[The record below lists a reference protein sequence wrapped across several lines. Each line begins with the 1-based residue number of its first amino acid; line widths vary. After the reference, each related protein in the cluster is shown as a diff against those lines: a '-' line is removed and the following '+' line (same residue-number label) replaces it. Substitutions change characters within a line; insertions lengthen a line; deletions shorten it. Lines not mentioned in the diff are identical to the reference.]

1 MTKFKSKLLFALFLV
16 ITLVSKAQSDYFIN
30 WGAPQKQLIGST
42 ERFVLNF
49 EGAIYDDNSG
59 LPYYMISLQHTDLI
73 SAEITDAKYQSLD
86 DFESK
91 LVQQNTPIASPEIS
105 TITSIDNFTK
115 STFVK
120 ILPFKTNEDGVLEK
134 LVSFKLKL
142 THNKVT
148 KTRQAAKTQQ
158 KTSSPLAQG
167 KWYKIQIIEDGI
179 YKIDKRFL
187 ESVGINTNSIDPRN
201 IRIFGNG
208 GGMLPQLNKAPRYD
222 GLQENAIMV
231 VGENDGVFNNDDYVL
246 FYGKSQH
253 VISYDSVGKQLTHTR
268 NLYSDAAYYFINI
281 SDERGKRV
289 QNETSNQTPEIT
301 FDYFDDLLFHENDN
315 TNFLISGKEWL
326 GERFTNSKKTHAF
339 SFDVTSLYP
348 NSTIDVTSLFYNTNQ
363 QVNSVQVSLEN
374 TEKQT
379 LNISGVTNGREY
391 GPLAIPGR
399 STLSINQ
406 ANVQNPLN
414 VTQTLISSGNDLS
427 VYLDKIRVNLKRRLQ
442 PYRSQVFFQTI
453 NSLEYTTVAYQV
465 ANASTNHLVF
475 DITEPTNT
483 KNITYNQSGSSITF
497 NHTNSSSKL
506 SRFVL
511 FNRSGSFPAP
521 TFVEETKNQ
530 NLHSDAN
537 SVPTLLIITPPF
549 LEEKAKEY
557 AQMKL
562 ETVNIDATVRT
573 TNTIYNEFSSGAQDI
588 TALRDYIRML
598 YLADPNK
605 FKYVLLFGDASY
617 DYKNRTQNNTNFVPN
632 YQAEESFDN
641 VRTYSSDDFYGF
653 MDDNEG
659 TWVYTT
665 FDSLGKKSSV
675 YDLMDIGVGRFPLT
689 NSDEADAIINKVRA
703 YTSEKASLGKWRN
716 QVVFVADDDDNSLHM
731 KDANKLTELIKTNY
745 PDYNINKVYLDA
757 FEQISTPS
765 GQTSPSCIN
774 KLNQKIEKGALIV
787 NYTGHG
793 NETKWTKENIITST
807 SVKRFKNFDN
817 LPLVVTA
824 TCEFGRY
831 DSPSLKS
838 GAEELLFNPNGGAIA
853 LLTTTRPV
861 YARSNLIISNAFYNN
876 VFTSQRTIGSVM
888 KDTKNTSIVGINN
901 RNFTLLGDPSM
912 TLSYPKQQ
920 VVLDTIISENDT
932 AYFQGD
938 TLWQVNNTDLNS
950 EDNVNFALRA
960 LGMVTLKG
968 KIMNNPSFSGI
979 VDLTVY
985 DKESKI
991 QTLGDEGPKYTFFSR
1006 ENILYEGKASV
1017 SNGRFTA
1024 SFIVPKDISYQ
1035 LGFGKISL
1043 YAKDSSNVLL
1053 DASGGNQSI
1062 TIGGTASTVPTDNTP
1077 PEIGL
1082 YMDDYNFR
1090 SGDVVSSSPVLLAN
1104 LYDENGINI
1113 SSAGLGHEIVA
1124 TIDNDEAN
1132 SLILNDFYTSNID
1145 DFKNGVVSFP
1155 YKDLEEGE
1163 HTLNLRVWDI
1173 HNNVSETSI
1182 RFVVDYNL
1190 ATVYTYPNPMTN
1202 QANFI
1207 IEHSREGVDVDV
1219 IVDIISPSGKN
1230 AYHFEKTI
1238 LNSDLIIDGITW
1250 NGENDY
1256 NTKLTTGIYFCR
1268 VTLRYADGSTVLAKV
1283 HRLVLID

>member
-1 MTKFKSKLLFALFLV
+1 MTKIKLFLL
-16 ITLVSKAQSDYFIN
+16 LVFFSLTNLIVQAQSTYNIN
-30 WGAPQKQLIGST
+30 WGAPQKQLIGSN

-49 EGAIYDDNSG
+49 EGAIYDDDSG
-59 LPYYMISLQHTDLI
+59 LPYYMISLQHTDLT
-73 SAEITDAKYQSLD
+73 SAEIIDAKYQPLD

-91 LVQQNTPIASPEIS
+91 LVQRNTLIVSPEIS

-115 STFVK
+115 STFIK

-148 KTRQAAKTQQ
+148 KTRQAAKIQQ
-158 KTSSPLAQG
+158 KTSSPLAEG
-167 KWYKIQIIEDGI
+167 KWYKIQITEDGI

-231 VGENDGVFNNDDYVL
+231 IGENDGVFNNDDYVL

-253 VISYDSVGKQLTHTR
+253 VISYDTVAKQLTHTR

-281 SDERGKRV
+281 SNARGKRV
-289 QNETSNQTPEIT
+289 QDVTSNEIPEIT
-301 FDYFDDLLFHENDN
+301 FDYFDDLLFHENNN

-326 GERFTNSKKTHAF
+326 GERFTNSRKTHAF

-363 QVNSVQVSLEN
+363 QVNSVQISLEN
-374 TEKQT
+374 AEKQT

-391 GPLAIPGR
+391 GPLAIPGK
-399 STLSINQ
+399 SILSISQ
-406 ANVQNPLN
+406 TKVQNPLN
-414 VTQTLISSGNDLS
+414 VIQTLTSSGNDLS
-427 VYLDKIRVNLKRRLQ
+427 VYLDKIRVSLKRRLQ
-442 PYRSQVFFQTI
+442 PYKSQVFFQTI
-453 NSLEYTTVAYQV
+453 NSLEYTTVAYQI

-475 DITEPTNT
+475 DITEPTNA
-483 KNITYNQSGSSITF
+483 KNINYNPVGGALTF
-497 NHTNSSSKL
+497 NRTNSSSKL

-511 FNRSGSFPAP
+511 FNRFGSFPAP

-530 NLHSDAN
+530 NLHSDVN
-537 SVPTLLIITPPF
+537 SVPTLLIITSPF
-549 LEEKAKEY
+549 LEEKANEY

-562 ETVNIDATVRT
+562 ETVNVDASVRT
-573 TNTIYNEFSSGAQDI
+573 TNHIYNEFSSGAQDI

-598 YLADPNK
+598 YLAGPNK
-605 FKYVLLFGDASY
+605 LKYVLLFGDASY
-617 DYKNRTQNNTNFVPN
+617 DYKNRVQNNTNFVPN
-632 YQAEESFDN
+632 YQADESFDN
-641 VRTYSSDDFYGF
+641 VKTYSSDDFYGF

-659 TWVYTT
+659 EWKPEQ
-665 FDSLGKKSSV
+665 SLGH
-675 YDLMDIGVGRFPLT
+675 LMDIGIGRFPLT
-689 NSDEADAIINKVRA
+689 TTDEADAVIKKMRA
-703 YTSEKASLGKWRN
+703 YTMNKESLGQWRN
-716 QVVFVADDDDNSLHM
+716 QVVFVADDGDNAQHM
-731 KDANKLTELIKTNY
+731 KDANKLTELVKAKY
-745 PDYNINKVYLDA
+745 PDYNVNKIYLDA

-765 GQTSPSCIN
+765 GQTSPNCIN
-774 KLNQKIEKGALIV
+774 KLNQQVEKGALII
-787 NYTGHG
+787 NFTGHG
-793 NETKWTKENIITST
+793 NETQWTEENILTST
-807 SVKRFKNFDN
+807 NIKRFKNSDK
-817 LPLVVTA
+817 LPLVVAA
-824 TCEFGRY
+824 TCDFGRY
-831 DSPSLKS
+831 DSPSSKS
-838 GAEELLFNPNGGAIA
+838 GAEEFLFNPNGGAIA
-853 LLTTTRPV
+853 LVITTRPV
-861 YARSNLIISNAFYNN
+861 YARSNSIINQAFFNN
-876 VFTSQRTIGSVM
+876 VFTSQRTLGSIM
-888 KDTKNTSIVGINN
+888 KDTKNTSIDATNN

-912 TLSYPKQQ
+912 MLAYPKQQ

-938 TLWQVNNTDLNS
+938 TLWQVNNTDLGS
-950 EDNVNFALRA
+950 KDSANFALKA
-960 LGMVTLKG
+960 LGLVTLKG
-968 KIMNNPSFSGI
+968 KVMNNPSFSGV

-991 QTLGDEGPKYTFFSR
+991 QTLGDGGQKYTFFSR

-1017 SNGRFTA
+1017 TKGRFTA

-1035 LGFGKISL
+1035 SGFGKISL
-1043 YAKDSSNVLL
+1043 YAQDSSNVLL
-1053 DASGGNQSI
+1053 DASGGNQNI
-1062 TIGGTASTVPTDNTP
+1062 TIGGTASNIEADNTP

-1082 YMDDYNFR
+1082 YLDDYTFQN
-1090 SGDVVSSSPVLLAN
+1090 GDRVSSSPVLLAN
-1104 LYDENGINI
+1104 LYDKNGINI

-1124 TIDNDEAN
+1124 TLDDDDAN
-1132 SLILNDFYTSNID
+1132 SLILNDFYAANIND
-1145 DFKNGVVSFP
+1145 YKSGVVRFP

-1163 HTLNLRVWDI
+1163 HTLNLRVWDT

-1182 RFVVDYNL
+1182 KFVVDYNQ

-1219 IVDIISPSGKN
+1219 IIDIISPNGKN
-1230 AYHFEKTI
+1230 AYHFEKKI
-1238 LNSDLIIDGITW
+1238 QNSSLIIDGITW